1 MSEQDNIFSLPR
13 PDRPPEP
20 EREPAD
26 NPVIAALESALAF
39 ARENPEL
46 VNGAALVIL
55 TENEGAS
62 GLVTYW
68 GRHDHVSPYAVLGAA
83 QSLAHDLACEFTE

>member
-1 MSEQDNIFSLPR
+1 MTDESGNILDF
-13 PDRPPEP
+13 P
-20 EREPAD
+20 ERGPLPDSPADD

-39 ARENPEL
+39 AREHPAL
-46 VNGAALVIL
+46 VHGAALVLL

-62 GLVTYW
+62 GLITYW

-83 QSLAHDLACEFTE
+83 QSLAHDLACEFTD